1 MLVLVCL
8 FVLEVVIT
16 PELGVASSHGVG
28 GFQQVVAKETI
39 AGLDEPGVLGLKFPR
54 LVLCPDKASEL
65 GHGGLGLETIV
76 RPLGCMP

>member
-39 AGLDEPGVLGLKFPR
+39 AGLDEPASCPR
-54 LVLCPDKASEL
+54 QCSHRRINNKSQIDK
-65 GHGGLGLETIV
+65 GKK
-76 RPLGCMP
+76 R